1 MIRNANANL
10 IKTTYVLDEIGQQ
23 IPVETSKTVFAD
35 VQSISQ
41 SEFFKAGQTGF
52 KPQHKI
58 LIWGF
63 EYDGENAIELNGER
77 YKIYRTF
84 LRADEKIELY
94 LTQKVGEI

>member
-1 MIRNANANL
+1 MIRNTNANL
-10 IKTTYVLDEIGQQ
+10 IKTAYALDEIGQQ

-41 SEFFKAGQTGF
+41 NEFFKAGQTGL
-52 KPQHKI
+52 KPQYKI
-58 LIWGF
+58 LIWCF
-63 EYDGENAIELNGER
+63 EYDGENAVELNGER
-77 YKIYRTF
+77 YTIYRTF